1 MKSPYLFTFIIG
13 YRHKIDRLNN
23 LRKTLDWINHFNN
36 AEVILVEQDKHSK
49 ISELNL
55 KCKHI
60 FVKSEMPYNRSWAFN
75 VGLKHAQS
83 NIIVFG
89 DSDIIMNPD
98 DFITGIK
105 ALEEYEMV
113 SPYNSVID
121 LTPEESNLNFD
132 SIISISR
139 PGRGET
145 DNQKINISGGIAMFR
160 KDAIEKIAGWHED
173 FFSWGGEDDFQTI
186 KVKNFLTWNEL
197 KARCY
202 HFWHQREQPDLKY
215 YQRNLQILEKASKMS
230 KDELERII
238 KNNYSKIGVKNKFE
252 TFYL

>member
-105 ALEEYEMV
+105 ALEKYEMV
-113 SPYNSVID
+113 SPYHSVID

-160 KDAIEKIAGWHED
+160 KDAIEKIAGWNEQ
-173 FFSWGGEDDFQTI
+173 FIGWGGEDNFQTI
-186 KVKNFLTWNEL
+186 KVQNILTWVEL
-197 KARCY
+197 KARCF
-202 HFWHQREQPDLKY
+202 HFWHKREVVDNTN
-215 YQRNLQILEKASKMS
+215 YQRTLQLLQQAQSLTKEQLISHV
-230 KDELERII
+230 DTTRG
-238 KNNYSKIGVKNKFE
+238 KIGMKNLYDK
-252 TFYL
+252 